1 MHVAEQLALAH
12 CDYFCKYT
20 YTDSTKNG
28 WTADFVIKNINKKQ
42 GNELLLPEPFVK
54 FLGYI
59 VLQLFTVTIHV
70 TYNVISHDKCS
81 ALLLK

>member
-42 GNELLLPEPFVK
+42 GNELLLPEPFVYSQ
-54 FLGYI
+54 FMLH
-59 VLQLFTVTIHV
+59 VMLFPIT
-70 TYNVISHDKCS
+70 
-81 ALLLK
+81 